1 MAETALVVDVDAR
14 SASVDV
20 DESISDD
27 ARPLRG
33 GVLRVLALTSTLVA
47 MGMTLLF
54 LGDGVTESTLP
65 APWWLAIL
73 IGVGFALAERFVFT
87 IEYRREAIVT
97 SLSEVPTVFALAF
110 LSPAVAIPLRVL
122 AGVGLSVILYRPK
135 PFKAVFNMALAVF
148 EGAVAFAVVRSFVSA
163 DEFVGGHFLVAAAV
177 GVVLATFAGVVAVS
191 IAVASFEGQLIRRLV
206 VEVRSALVVYPVSAL
221 IAAVAVAPALFGIGY
236 AALSIVPVVGVW
248 LVLLR
253 YGRLAQRHRDLNAV
267 QEFIAVVG
275 GSLDVDEVARVAI
288 EEVRRLL
295 RAEGAVLH
303 VVRRDGSPLTTIR
316 SGLPFGSVGPLGAL
330 ADEPGWEA
338 ALALD
343 TSSWCTLDGDGA
355 PRPTPERPSDQ
366 LIVPLRSAGSL
377 IGVLAVV
384 HRAGLTGVFDRSELQ
399 RAETLG
405 AQLSIALDK
414 ALLHADMEHA
424 AMHDAL
430 TGDPNR
436 ATFDRA
442 VTEAL
447 AERSAG
453 YDLGIHAVLM
463 LDLDQFKEVNDT
475 LGHHVGDRVLVEFAA
490 RMRTLIEPDDV
501 FARFGGDEFALFVRR
516 PDVASVRQL
525 ADRVLSA
532 AHAPL
537 ALDGYDIVVT
547 VSVGVAISTDDDRD
561 AAALVRR
568 ADIAMYAAKH
578 DHLGF
583 EVYREEIDRR
593 TPQRLAMLGD
603 LREVL
608 DTGGI
613 EIHVQP
619 KLDLAS
625 STVVGAEALARW
637 HHPTRGWVAPD
648 EFIRVAEET
657 GLIRRLT
664 DQVVTM
670 SVRLARS
677 WIDAGHD
684 LKISVNLSTLDL
696 LDELLPERI
705 AARLDQ
711 HGVAADR
718 LILEIT
724 ESSLMADTPRT
735 MSTVD
740 RLHRLG
746 VGLSLDDF
754 GTGYSSLSYLR
765 RLPVSEL
772 KIDRSFVANLALDAQ
787 DEVIVRSTIEL
798 GHNLGLSVVAEG
810 AENAPIL
817 DRLRALGC
825 DLGQGYGIA
834 RPLAPELFD
843 RWLATAPFRV
853 RSLGAPALL
862 NDAVGA

>member
-1 MAETALVVDVDAR
+1 MAETALVVDDGAR
-14 SASVDV
+14 SASVDADV
-20 DESISDD
+20 PTEID
-27 ARPLRG
+27 ARPPRD
-33 GVLRVLALTSTLVA
+33 GVLRVLALTVVLGAIGV
-47 MGMTLLF
+47 TLLL

-73 IGVGFALAERFVFT
+73 IGAGFALAERFVFT
-87 IEYRREAIVT
+87 IEYRREAILI

-110 LSPAVAIPLRVL
+110 LSPVIAVPLRIL
-122 AGVGLSVILYRPK
+122 AGVGLVVVLYRPK
-135 PFKAVFNMALAVF
+135 PLKVLFNAALCVF
-148 EGAVAFAVVRSFVSA
+148 EGAVAFSIVRWFVST
-163 DEFVGGHFLVAAAV
+163 DEFVGGHFLVAAAA
-177 GVVLATFAGVVAVS
+177 GLTLATFGGVVAVS
-191 IAVASFEGQLIRRLV
+191 IAVASFEGHLFRRFVGQARTTLV
-206 VEVRSALVVYPVSAL
+206 VGPASAL
-221 IAAVAVAPALFGIGY
+221 IASVAVAPALLGIGY
-236 AALSIVPVVGVW
+236 ATLSIVPIVAVW
-248 LVLLR
+248 LALLR

-267 QEFIAVVG
+267 HEFTAVIG
-275 GSLDVDEVARVAI
+275 ESLDVDEVANVAI

-295 RAEGAVLH
+295 RAEGAALH
-303 VVRRDGSPLTTIR
+303 VLGRNGALLSTIR
-316 SGLPFGSVGPLGAL
+316 SGCPVGPIATPS
-330 ADEPGWEA
+330 DEPQWDA
-338 ALALD
+338 ALASE
-343 TSSWCTLDGDGA
+343 TASWWTIDEDGVV
-355 PRPTPERPSDQ
+355 RPTLERPSDR
-366 LIVPLRSAGSL
+366 LIVPLRSGGSITGL
-377 IGVLAVV
+377 LVVV
-384 HRAGLTGVFDRSELQ
+384 HRAGLTGLFDRSDLQ
-399 RAETLG
+399 RADTLG

-414 ALLHADMEHA
+414 ALLHADMQHA

-442 VTEAL
+442 VTDAL
-447 AERSAG
+447 AGRSAG
-453 YDLGIHAVLM
+453 YERGVHAVLM

-475 LGHHVGDRVLVEFAA
+475 LGHHVGDRVLIEFAA

-583 EVYREEIDRR
+583 ELYREEIDRR

-608 DTGGI
+608 DTGGLA
-613 EIHVQP
+613 IHLQP
-619 KLDLAS
+619 KLDLAT

-664 DQVVTM
+664 DQVLTM
-670 SVRLARS
+670 SVQLARS

-684 LKISVNLSTLDL
+684 LTISVNLSTLDL
-696 LDELLPERI
+696 LDEWLPERI
-705 AARLDQ
+705 AGRLEQ
-711 HGVAADR
+711 HGVPADR

-740 RLHRLG
+740 RLHRMG

-798 GHNLGLSVVAEG
+798 GHNLGLRVVAEG

-817 DRLRALGC
+817 DRLTALGC

-834 RPLAPELFD
+834 RPLAPALFD

-853 RSLGAPALL
+853 RAIGLSALL
-862 NDAVGA
+862 NDVVGA

>member
-1 MAETALVVDVDAR
+1 MADTMLAVDTDAR
-14 SASVDV
+14 SAGTQVDPPTV
-20 DESISDD
+20 VE
-27 ARPLRG
+27 ARPG
-33 GVLRVLALTSTLVA
+33 PPGVLRVMALAAALFGLGTA
-47 MGMTLLF
+47 LLLRDAGF
-54 LGDGVTESTLP
+54 TEALLP
-65 APWWLAIL
+65 APWWIAIL
-73 IGVGFALAERFVFT
+73 IGIGYALAERFVFT

-97 SLSEVPTVFALAF
+97 SLSEVPTVFALVF

-122 AGVGLSVILYRPK
+122 AGVGLTATLYRPK
-135 PFKAVFNMALAVF
+135 PFKVVFNTALAVF

-177 GVVLATFAGVVAVS
+177 GVVLATFAGVAAVS
-191 IAVASFEGQLIRRLV
+191 VAVASYEGQLVRRLV
-206 VEVRSALVVYPVSAL
+206 GEARSALVVGPVSAL
-221 IAAVAVAPALFGIGY
+221 TAAVAVAPAMFGIGY
-236 AALSIVPVVGVW
+236 AALSIVPIVAVW

-253 YGRLAQRHRDLNAV
+253 YGRLAQRHRDVSALH
-267 QEFIAVVG
+267 EFTAVVG
-275 GSLDVDEVARVAI
+275 ESLDVDDVATVAI

-295 RAEGAVLH
+295 RAEGGALTVL
-303 VVRRDGSPLTTIR
+303 RRDGSTLLTVM
-316 SGLPFGSVGPLGAL
+316 SGCPVDPAPAGP
-330 ADEPGWEA
+330 
-338 ALALD
+338 
-343 TSSWCTLDGDGA
+343 GA
-355 PRPTPERPSDQ
+355 PAWGAAPIPASAAWWATDEHGQGRPTLERPTDR
-366 LIVPLRSAGSL
+366 LVVPLRSSGSVTGL
-377 IGVLAVV
+377 LVV
-384 HRAGLTGVFDRSELQ
+384 AHRAGLSGVFDHGELQ
-399 RAETLG
+399 RAATLG

-430 TGDPNR
+430 TGHANR
-436 ATFDRA
+436 STFDRT
-442 VTEAL
+442 VTQAL
-447 AERSAG
+447 AARGPGDAG
-453 YDLGIHAVLM
+453 VMAVLM

-490 RMRTLIEPDDV
+490 RMQGLIDPGDL

-516 PDVASVRQL
+516 HDVASVRQL

-532 AHAPL
+532 AHVPL

-547 VSVGVAISTDDDRD
+547 VSVGVAFCTDDDRD
-561 AAALVRR
+561 AAGLVRR

-578 DHLGF
+578 EHVGF

-593 TPQRLAMLGD
+593 TPQRLALLGD

-608 DTGGI
+608 DTGGL
-613 EIHVQP
+613 EIHLQP

-670 SVRLARS
+670 AVQRARS

-684 LKISVNLSTLDL
+684 LTVSVNLSTLDL

-711 HGVAADR
+711 HGLAADR

-765 RLPVSEL
+765 RLPVTEL
-772 KIDRSFVANLALDAQ
+772 KIDRSFVANVALDPQ

-798 GHNLGLSVVAEG
+798 GHNLGLTVVAEG
-810 AENAPIL
+810 AENAPVL

-825 DLGQGYGIA
+825 DLGQGYGVA
-834 RPLAPELFD
+834 RPLPPELFD
-843 RWLATAPFRV
+843 RWLATTPFDVQRV
-853 RSLGAPALL
+853 ARPLLLRS
-862 NDAVGA
+862 VGA

>member
-1 MAETALVVDVDAR
+1 MAETALVADVDAR
-14 SASVDV
+14 HASADAGVSTGA
-20 DESISDD
+20 D

-33 GVLRVLALTSTLVA
+33 GVLRVLGLAAILCAIGAALLVH
-47 MGMTLLF
+47 GRDWL
-54 LGDGVTESTLP
+54 TEPALA
-65 APWWLAIL
+65 APWWVAIL

-87 IEYRREAIVT
+87 IEYRREAIMI
-97 SLSEVPTVFALAF
+97 SLSEVPTAFALAF
-110 LSPAVAIPLRVL
+110 LAPVVAIPLRIL
-122 AGVGLSVILYRPK
+122 TGVGLMVVRYRPK
-135 PFKAVFNMALAVF
+135 PFKAVFNAALVVF
-148 EGAVAFAVVRSFVSA
+148 EATLAFSIVRWFVSTE
-163 DEFVGGHFLVAAAV
+163 EFVGGHFLVAAAAAMTLASFG
-177 GVVLATFAGVVAVS
+177 GVAAVS
-191 IAVASFEGQLIRRLV
+191 IAVASFEGRLVRRLV
-206 VEVRSALVVYPVSAL
+206 GEARTALVVGPAGAL
-221 IAAVAVAPALFGIGY
+221 IASVAVAPALFGIGY
-236 AALSIVPVVGVW
+236 AALSIVPIVAVW

-253 YGRLAQRHRDLNAV
+253 YGVLVQRHRDLSAV
-267 QEFIAVVG
+267 HEFSAVVG
-275 GSLDVDEVARVAI
+275 ESLDVEEVATVAI
-288 EEVRRLL
+288 GEVRRLL
-295 RAEGAVLH
+295 RAEGAALH
-303 VVRRDGSPLTTIR
+303 VFRRDGSPLTAIR
-316 SGLPFGSVGPLGAL
+316 SGVPVGPA
-330 ADEPGWEA
+330 EPVPDASGWGA
-338 ALALD
+338 ALGSDSA
-343 TSSWCTLDGDGA
+343 SWCSVDEDGEL
-355 PRPTPERPSDQ
+355 RPTLERPTDH
-366 LIVPLRSAGSL
+366 LIVSLGSGGS
-377 IGVLAVV
+377 ITGVLLVV
-384 HRAGLTGVFDRSELQ
+384 RRAGLTGLFDRSDLQ
-399 RAETLG
+399 RADTLG

-442 VTEAL
+442 VTDAL
-447 AERSAG
+447 VERSG
-453 YDLGIHAVLM
+453 YERGVLAVLM

-501 FARFGGDEFALFVRR
+501 FARFGGDEFALFVCR
-516 PDVASVRQL
+516 PDVAAVRQL

-547 VSVGVAISTDDDRD
+547 VSVGAAVSTDDDRD

-583 EVYREEIDRR
+583 ELYREEIDRR

-608 DTGGI
+608 DAGGI

-648 EFIRVAEET
+648 EFIRVAEDT

-664 DQVVTM
+664 DQVLSM
-670 SVRLARS
+670 SVQLARS
-677 WIDAGHD
+677 WHDAGHD
-684 LKISVNLSTLDL
+684 LTISVNLSTLDL

-705 AARLDQ
+705 AGRLEQ

-765 RLPVSEL
+765 QLPVSEI

-798 GHNLGLSVVAEG
+798 GHNLGLRVVAEG
-810 AENAPIL
+810 VEDASIL
-817 DRLRALGC
+817 ERLQVLGC
-825 DLGQGYGIA
+825 DLGQGYGIG
-834 RPLAPELFD
+834 RPLAPALFD
-843 RWLATAPFRV
+843 RWLATAPFQVATTRWASARCDV
-853 RSLGAPALL
+853 
-862 NDAVGA
+862 VGA